1 MSKMWRRRLY
11 SSKSRGRGRERE
23 RESGLNVVILDT

>member
-11 SSKSRGRGRERE
+11 SSKSRGRGRGRG

>member
-11 SSKSRGRGRERE
+11 SSKSRGRGRGRG
-23 RESGLNVVILDT
+23 RESGLNVVILYT